1 MRKKSGNPR
10 PFFAKWLTTTTMKT
24 WHIFWSFLILFQIL
38 KSYDKMI
45 IDFWKRNYRGK
56 ATFFLHITCNV
67 NIVINDSKQ
76 TKRSFVVCFQFHTPT
91 ATFYNAERMDSS
103 VSFFLHGICSMQGR
117 LCAWKGL
124 LPSKCQKTFMFPS
137 ILSQK
142 YESISELH
150 ISKGQLISEWI

>member
-1 MRKKSGNPR
+1 
-10 PFFAKWLTTTTMKT
+10 
-24 WHIFWSFLILFQIL
+24 
-38 KSYDKMI
+38 MI
-45 IDFWKRNYRGK
+45 IDFCKETIEERQPSFCIY
-56 ATFFLHITCNV
+56 ITCNV

-91 ATFYNAERMDSS
+91 ATFYNAERMDS

-150 ISKGQLISEWI
+150 ISKGQLISE

>member
-1 MRKKSGNPR
+1 M
-10 PFFAKWLTTTTMKT
+10 
-24 WHIFWSFLILFQIL
+24 
-38 KSYDKMI
+38 
-45 IDFWKRNYRGK
+45 
-56 ATFFLHITCNV
+56 

-91 ATFYNAERMDSS
+91 ATFSDAERMDS
-103 VSFFLHGICSMQGR
+103 VSLFFLHGICSMQGR

-150 ISKGQLISEWI
+150 ISTCFSESIYFSTRVVDGLGLDKVYHLNFVTTCS